1 MLSRVANNVFW
12 MDRYMERSYGLLNL
26 IKTNYNSTLDSGDY
40 SSWNKIMFTYLA
52 IRSENEYKN
61 HQDSISTI
69 FFILFDKKNP
79 NTLFNMVVKAR
90 ENARSVQ
97 EHISREIWLSINKY
111 FLDISNDDFYKS
123 FRKKDPIE
131 FINELIQYH
140 HIYYSVADVTQE
152 RGNGYCFMN
161 LGKYLE
167 RILQSIDFL
176 NVKVNSL
183 KKVDND
189 LMESY
194 FWKNLLVSIGGY
206 QLYVK
211 TYKSI
216 FNIDNIIEMISINE
230 FFPRSIKFSVNK
242 LNTHIYRLE
251 KFNKPESNNLN
262 FLTGKLKNDLKYT
275 NIESINKK
283 GIKKFVDEIQL
294 QLNEISNEINRVYFY
309 QNNL

>member
-1 MLSRVANNVFW
+1 MLSRVANNLFW

-97 EHISREIWLSINKY
+97 EHISRELWLSVNKF
-111 FLDISNDDFYKS
+111 FLHLTEEDMILKYKKS
-123 FRKKDPIE
+123 EPIT
-131 FINELIQYH
+131 IVNELLQFS
-140 HIYYSVADVTQE
+140 HIYYSVADITQE
-152 RGNGYCFMN
+152 RGTAYCFMN

-167 RILQSIDFL
+167 RVVQSIDFL
-176 NVKVNSL
+176 NLRIISL
-183 KKVDND
+183 DNEKED
-189 LMESY
+189 LYESY
-194 FWKNLLVSIGGY
+194 FFKNLLISIGGY
-206 QLYVK
+206 QLYLK

-216 FNIDNIIEMISINE
+216 YKIENVVKMIAINE
-230 FFPRSIKFSVNK
+230 NFPRSIIYSVNK
-242 LNTHIYRLE
+242 LDVHIGRLNE
-251 KFNKPESNNLN
+251 FNQIKTGELN
-262 FLTGKLKNDLKYT
+262 FMVGKLKNHLKYST
-275 NIESINKK
+275 IDAIKQNGLEQFLDNIKFELNKISNSINKT
-283 GIKKFVDEIQL
+283 
-294 QLNEISNEINRVYFY
+294 YFN
-309 QNNL
+309 QIL